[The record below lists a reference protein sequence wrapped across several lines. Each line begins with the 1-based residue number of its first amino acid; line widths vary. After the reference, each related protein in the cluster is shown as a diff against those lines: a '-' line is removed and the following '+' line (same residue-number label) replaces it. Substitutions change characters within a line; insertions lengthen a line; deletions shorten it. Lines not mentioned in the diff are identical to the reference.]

1 MKDIFIF
8 LNRIKTTN
16 FEVFFLNMNVYFK
29 KSLFNKIINIINCIC
44 QIYELYNNILI
55 EVYELYLFY

>member
-55 EVYELYLFY
+55 AI